1 MSKKVLVT
9 WSGGLDSTYLIYKN
23 LVEGNMVI
31 PVYLNIENNL
41 DKSNREIATIY
52 KMYDVFKDLKLDGHL
67 EPIREEFN
75 ITVESGCNLK
85 FQQIPVWICGMLFTN
100 WDNIDEIQMGYV
112 MNDDAVSYVDDIK
125 KIFRSYKGIIHDEVS
140 NVKLS
145 FPLLKYGKKQIWN
158 EMPDKLRQLTTFCEE
173 PYEGKD
179 CGECHACKRSEFEG
193 LFNKYDRN
201 IGDGM
206 EEVIE
211 DDMVLEVMVK
221 EEQID

>member
-9 WSGGLDSTYLIYKN
+9 WSGGLDSTYLVYKN

-31 PVYLNIENNL
+31 PVYLSIENNQI
-41 DKSNREIATIY
+41 KVEREKETID
-52 KMYDVFKDLKLDGHL
+52 KMYEVIKDMKLGGHL
-67 EPIREEFN
+67 EPIRDDFN
-75 ITVESGCNLK
+75 LLVGSGGNLK

-140 NVKLS
+140 NVKLT

-158 EMPDKLRQLTTFCEE
+158 EMPDKLRQLTIFCEE

-179 CGECHACKRSEFEG
+179 CGECQACKRSEFEG

-201 IGDGM
+201 IGETM

-211 DDMVLEVMVK
+211 EDMVLEVIQK